1 MKSYRGLIEDIKRTD
16 QTTAERGGE
25 IDPLTL
31 APGEGP
37 RDAVEGQVPQSDVDE
52 EPHPAAELIE
62 QACANLHILLR
73 QLESVQPVCQFAH
86 RHLHK
91 VADILAS
98 HLDIKRLFPQP
109 SPLTVGTERPT
120 PIARQHDPEVHLVLI
135 LSQEVKEV
143 IDPPD
148 SSSAMPEEV
157 FLLLRQLVVRSVKG
171 KSLRFRLGHKAL
183 LPARHLGSV
192 PALDTPLPDG
202 EGLVGYH
209 QILIDP
215 HHHAEALA
223 GRAGTD
229 GAIEAKELV
238 RRLLE
243 DDPIR
248 LETVTE

>member
-1 MKSYRGLIEDIKRTD
+1 M
-16 QTTAERGGE
+16 
-25 IDPLTL
+25 
-31 APGEGP
+31 
-37 RDAVEGQVPQSDVDE
+37 
-52 EPHPAAELIE
+52 
-62 QACANLHILLR
+62 
-73 QLESVQPVCQFAH
+73 
-86 RHLHK
+86 
-91 VADILAS
+91 
-98 HLDIKRLFPQP
+98 
-109 SPLTVGTERPT
+109 
-120 PIARQHDPEVHLVLI
+120 LI

-143 IDPPD
+143 IDSPNPL
-148 SSSAMPEEV
+148 APMPEEV
-157 FLLLRQLVVRSVKG
+157 FLLPRQLMVGGVEG
-171 KSLRFRLGHKAL
+171 KSLRSRLGHKAL

-192 PALDTPLPDG
+192 PALDTPLTDG

-215 HHHAEALA
+215 HHHTEALA